1 MTAILVFLYVEC
13 VMADDLT
20 YEEKELTVRRLR
32 MVDEQI
38 ARRGVSDP
46 SVLAA
51 MRSVPRHMFI
61 PADQI
66 EDAYTDGP
74 LPIGHE
80 QTISQPYVVASMTEH
95 LALNPNSR
103 VLEIGAGSG
112 YQSAVLAEIVREV
125 FTIEIIPELCE
136 NLNRLFSRLGY
147 RNIKTKLG
155 DGSLGWQEHAPYDGI
170 VVTAAAPHIP
180 ESLTDQLAPSGRL
193 IIPLATESP
202 YLQKLYLI
210 QKTPKGIE
218 KKYLYGVRFVPM
230 RGLVEK

>member
-1 MTAILVFLYVEC
+1 
-13 VMADDLT
+13 MAEDPT
-20 YEEKELTVRRLR
+20 SRETEFAARRLQ

-38 ARRGVSDP
+38 ARRGVCDP

-51 MRSVPRHMFI
+51 MRTVPRHLFV
-61 PADQI
+61 PAEQI

-95 LALNPNSR
+95 LALNHNSR

-112 YQSAVLAEIVREV
+112 YQSAVLAEIAREV
-125 FTIEIIPELCE
+125 FTVEIIPELCE
-136 NLNRLFSRLGY
+136 NLNQLFSRLSY

-155 DGSLGWQEHAPYDGI
+155 DGSLGWAEHAPYDGI
-170 VVTAAAPHIP
+170 IVTAAAPRLP

-193 IIPLATESP
+193 VIPLTTGSP
-202 YLQKLYLI
+202 HLQELYLI
-210 QKTPKGIE
+210 RKTSKGIE
-218 KKYLYGVRFVPM
+218 KEYLYGVRFVPM
-230 RGLVEK
+230 RGAVEN